1 MLSEERRVKSE
12 EFNGFTNHKVQSS
25 KLKVQSKATMLK
37 IKNIILTMALMG
49 CSGLAFSQTVEQR
62 IDSLQMLIGQQ
73 TILHLK
79 ATARKGAKV
88 VMPSFK
94 PQTQIVPGVE
104 VVEQSKGDTMH
115 VGDNQMVVSRDYTIT
130 SFDEKVYAIPALNV
144 KIDGKNCHG
153 NPLALKVLTVP
164 VDTVHPNQFY
174 PPKTVQE
181 NPFLWSEWSFAFWLS
196 FLLLIVCGAMLYL
209 RNRLKKNKPI
219 IARIR
224 IIKRV
229 PAHEKALKEIND
241 IKQHH
246 STSNQ
251 ETQKEYYTHLT
262 NALREY
268 IVNRFGFNAMEMTST
283 EIIENLR
290 ASGDQKMIDELRML
304 FSTADLVKFAKYE
317 IPMNENDANLV
328 NAINFI
334 DQTKTNELPKEE
346 KIVPTLSSEDQ
357 KSQQQRRLIKMLLW
371 IGGFSAV
378 AILGYIIYQ
387 VVMLLM

>member
-1 MLSEERRVKSE
+1 
-12 EFNGFTNHKVQSS
+12 
-25 KLKVQSKATMLK
+25 
-37 IKNIILTMALMG
+37 MG
-49 CSGLAFSQTVEQR
+49 CSGLAFGQTVEQR

-94 PQTQIVPGVE
+94 PQDQIIPGIE
-104 VVEQSKGDTMH
+104 VVEQKGDTSQ
-115 VGDNQMVVSRDYTIT
+115 VGDDQMVVSRDYTIT

-144 KIDGKNCHG
+144 KIDGKSFHG

-174 PPKTVQE
+174 PPKTVQD

-196 FLLLIVCGAMLYL
+196 LLMIIICGAMLYL

-219 IARIR
+219 ITRIR

-246 STSNQ
+246 TTSNQ

-262 NALREY
+262 NTLRAY
-268 IVNRFGFNAMEMTST
+268 IVSRFGFNAMEMTSS
-283 EIIENLR
+283 EIIDNLR

-334 DQTKTNELPKEE
+334 DQTKTDEQAKEE

-357 KSQQQRRLIKMLLW
+357 KSQQQRRLIKALLW
-371 IGGFSAV
+371 VGGFSV
-378 AILGYIIYQ
+378 AGILGYIIYQ
-387 VVMLLM
+387 VAMLVM

>member
-1 MLSEERRVKSE
+1 
-12 EFNGFTNHKVQSS
+12 
-25 KLKVQSKATMLK
+25 MLK
-37 IKNIILTMALMG
+37 IRNIILTMVLMG
-49 CSGLAFSQTVEQR
+49 CSGLAFGQTVEQR

-88 VMPSFK
+88 VMPYFK
-94 PQTQIVPGVE
+94 PQDQIIPGIE
-104 VVEQSKGDTMH
+104 VVELNGDTSQ
-115 VGDNQMVVSRDYTIT
+115 VGDDQMVVTRDYTIT
-130 SFDEKVYAIPALNV
+130 SFDENVYAIPALNV
-144 KIDGKNCHG
+144 KINGKNFHG

-174 PPKTVQE
+174 PPKTVQD

-196 FLLLIVCGAMLYL
+196 LLMIIICGAMLYL

-219 IARIR
+219 ITRIR
-224 IIKRV
+224 IIRRV

-246 STSNQ
+246 TTSNQ

-268 IVNRFGFNAMEMTST
+268 IVSRFGFNAMEMTSS

-334 DQTKTNELPKEE
+334 DQTKSDEQPKEE

-357 KSQQQRRLIKMLLW
+357 KSQQQRRLIKTLLW
-371 IGGFSAV
+371 VGGFSV
-378 AILGYIIYQ
+378 AGILGYIIYQ
-387 VVMLLM
+387 IVMLMM

>member
-1 MLSEERRVKSE
+1 MYFRYLLLSMCCLLLGVKSSAQ
-12 EFNGFTNHKVQSS
+12 VS
-25 KLKVQSKATMLK
+25 
-37 IKNIILTMALMG
+37 
-49 CSGLAFSQTVEQR
+49 VEAK
-62 IDSLQMLIGQQ
+62 IDSISILVGEQ
-73 TILHLK
+73 TNMEV
-79 ATARKGAKV
+79 AVTARKGARIVWPNIK
-88 VMPSFK
+88 PSHYL
-94 PQTQIVPGVE
+94 VPGVE
-104 VVEQSKGDTMH
+104 IIDVADGDTSE
-115 VGDNQMVVSRDYTIT
+115 VDNNVRISKRITLT
-130 SFDEKVYAIPALNV
+130 SFDEKLYPIPGMKV
-144 KIDGKNCHG
+144 KVDGKPYEANQ
-153 NPLALKVLTVP
+153 LALKVMTID
-164 VDTVHPNQFY
+164 VDTLHPNQFY

-196 FLLLIVCGAMLYL
+196 FLLLIVCVAMLYL

-246 STSNQ
+246 CTSNQ

-357 KSQQQRRLIKMLLW
+357 KSQQQRRLIKTLLW

>member
-1 MLSEERRVKSE
+1 MKNSTALLII
-12 EFNGFTNHKVQSS
+12 

-37 IKNIILTMALMG
+37 IRNIILTMVLMG
-49 CSGLAFSQTVEQR
+49 CSGLAFGQTVEQR

-94 PQTQIVPGVE
+94 PQDQIIPGIE
-104 VVEQSKGDTMH
+104 VVEQKGDTSQ
-115 VGDNQMVVSRDYTIT
+115 VSDDQMVVSRDYTIT

-144 KIDGKNCHG
+144 KIDGKNFHG

-174 PPKTVQE
+174 PPKTVQD

-196 FLLLIVCGAMLYL
+196 LLMIIICGAMLYL

-219 IARIR
+219 ITRIR

-246 STSNQ
+246 TTSNQ

-262 NALREY
+262 NTLRAY
-268 IVNRFGFNAMEMTST
+268 IVSRFGFNAMEMTSS
-283 EIIENLR
+283 EIIDNLR

-334 DQTKTNELPKEE
+334 DQTKTDEQPKEE

-357 KSQQQRRLIKMLLW
+357 KSQQQRRLIKALLW
-371 IGGFSAV
+371 VGGFSV
-378 AILGYIIYQ
+378 AGILGYIIYQ
-387 VVMLLM
+387 IAMLVM

>member
-1 MLSEERRVKSE
+1 MKNSTALLII
-12 EFNGFTNHKVQSS
+12 

-37 IKNIILTMALMG
+37 IRNIILTMALMG
-49 CSGLAFSQTVEQR
+49 CSGLAFGQTVEQR

-94 PQTQIVPGVE
+94 PQDQIIPGIE
-104 VVEQSKGDTMH
+104 VVEQKGDTSQ
-115 VGDNQMVVSRDYTIT
+115 VGDDQMVVSRDYTIT

-144 KIDGKNCHG
+144 KIDGKSFHG

-174 PPKTVQE
+174 PPKTVQD

-196 FLLLIVCGAMLYL
+196 LLMIIICGAMLYL

-219 IARIR
+219 ITRIR

-246 STSNQ
+246 TTSNQ

-262 NALREY
+262 NALRAY
-268 IVNRFGFNAMEMTST
+268 IVSRFGFNAMEMTSS
-283 EIIENLR
+283 EIIDNLR

-334 DQTKTNELPKEE
+334 DQTKTDEQPKEE

-357 KSQQQRRLIKMLLW
+357 KSQQQRRLIKTLLW
-371 IGGFSAV
+371 VGGFSV
-378 AILGYIIYQ
+378 AGILGYIIYQ
-387 VVMLLM
+387 VVMLVM

>member
-1 MLSEERRVKSE
+1 MKSE
-12 EFNGFTNHKVQSS
+12 EFYGFTNHKVQSS

-49 CSGLAFSQTVEQR
+49 CSGLTFSQTVEQR

-94 PQTQIVPGVE
+94 PQAQIVPGVE

-357 KSQQQRRLIKMLLW
+357 KSQQQRRLIKTLLW